1 MNGQV
6 IDFNF
11 EVAQALGL
19 DTEVIREA
27 RPLVYEISLRISEV
41 FKDVAA
47 TEDPSREAMAL
58 AQSMAAAVI
67 IEAAGSF
74 INEDLETFYFRLLEA
89 ADRGLFDMSPTEAP
103 PKLQAIFQ
111 QYMEE
116 EDEN

>member
-1 MNGQV
+1 MSAQV
-6 IDFNF
+6 IDLNF
-11 EVAQALGL
+11 EIAQALGL

-27 RPLVYEISLRISEV
+27 RPLVYELSLRISEM
-41 FKDVAA
+41 FKDVAVM
-47 TEDPSREAMAL
+47 EDPSREAMAL
-58 AQSMAAAVI
+58 AQSMTAAI
-67 IEAAGSF
+67 IIDAAGKF
-74 INEDLETFYFRLLEA
+74 IGENHETYFFRLIEA